1 MSDLPRA
8 PLSAFK
14 PYKNNARTHSKR
26 QIEQIAASIEE
37 FGFVNP
43 VLVDDDMTIL
53 AGHGRVLAAKFLRL
67 EDAPYVKLSHLDE
80 GQRRAYVLADN
91 RLAERAGWDK
101 EVLAI
106 ELQHLADVAFK
117 MDAIGFETPEIDF
130 IVDAARDS
138 DPSTKETDE
147 DRVPAAPEAPC
158 TRAGDVWVMGRH
170 RLVCGDALCQETYS
184 ALLENERV
192 AALFTDPPYNV
203 RIAGFASPTGAA
215 TRREFEMASGEMS
228 STDFTSFLQTSLC
241 AAAAA
246 MTDGAIAFVC
256 MDWRHMGELIAA
268 GEAAFDELKNVCV
281 WTKSNG
287 GMGSLYRSQH
297 EMVFVFKKGQA
308 AHQNNVQLGKH
319 GRYRTNVWTYAGANV
334 FSRSRAEDLAMHP
347 TVKPVALVED
357 ALKDVTRRGDLV
369 LDPFG
374 GSGSTLIA
382 AQKCGRSAR
391 LIEVDP
397 LYCDVIVKRYQV
409 YTGKS
414 AHRLS
419 DGAAFDDL
427 ALEGHIDADGAP
439 AREAEAVADANAE
452 LSPEPHDG
460 R

>member
-1 MSDLPRA
+1 
-8 PLSAFK
+8 
-14 PYKNNARTHSKR
+14 
-26 QIEQIAASIEE
+26 
-37 FGFVNP
+37 
-43 VLVDDDMTIL
+43 
-53 AGHGRVLAAKFLRL
+53 
-67 EDAPYVKLSHLDE
+67 
-80 GQRRAYVLADN
+80 
-91 RLAERAGWDK
+91 
-101 EVLAI
+101 
-106 ELQHLADVAFK
+106 
-117 MDAIGFETPEIDF
+117 
-130 IVDAARDS
+130 
-138 DPSTKETDE
+138 
-147 DRVPAAPEAPC
+147 
-158 TRAGDVWVMGRH
+158 
-170 RLVCGDALCQETYS
+170 
-184 ALLENERV
+184 
-192 AALFTDPPYNV
+192 
-203 RIAGFASPTGAA
+203 
-215 TRREFEMASGEMS
+215 
-228 STDFTSFLQTSLC
+228 
-241 AAAAA
+241 
-246 MTDGAIAFVC
+246 
-256 MDWRHMGELIAA
+256 
-268 GEAAFDELKNVCV
+268 
-281 WTKSNG
+281 
-287 GMGSLYRSQH
+287 
-297 EMVFVFKKGQA
+297 
-308 AHQNNVQLGKH
+308 
-319 GRYRTNVWTYAGANV
+319 VWTYAGANV